1 MSAAIAAISKLAAVK
16 TSSIA
21 HRTPLFTPI
30 PELKFSHQKIGI
42 KQEDDKAYFDD
53 RPPDILVHGTN
64 HPLGHFHMITP
75 EKLFGV
81 TWSGKLEP
89 LSIPAVRI
97 SAIGDAYLQK

>member
-30 PELKFSHQKIGI
+30 PELKFSHQKIGV

-53 RPPDILVHGTN
+53 RCENQSDRRRLPTE
-64 HPLGHFHMITP
+64 MRTP
-75 EKLFGV
+75 F
-81 TWSGKLEP
+81 
-89 LSIPAVRI
+89 
-97 SAIGDAYLQK
+97 